1 MGTNPTLLILKCNT
15 SAARKKTK
23 TNYFH
28 RVCRNRKD
36 IQQNPPHVSEVH
48 AIFLGEETLVWAS
61 ADHTI

>member
-1 MGTNPTLLILKCNT
+1 MGANPTLFILKCNT
-15 SAARKKTK
+15 RKKTK
-23 TNYFH
+23 TNYFY